1 MDSTL
6 NALGGILL
14 RALPTFF
21 LVLFLHFYLKRIFF
35 SPFNKILTQRYDA
48 TEGARKAAESSLAS
62 AAEKAA
68 KYEAAIRDARSE
80 VYKEHDAVR
89 LQWRAEQTAK
99 SAAAKAKA
107 DAMTQEARATL
118 AAQVAEARQS
128 LTAQSESLA
137 TEIANTILRR
147 KA

>member
-21 LVLFLHFYLKRIFF
+21 LVLFLHFYLKRVFF
-35 SPFNKILTQRYDA
+35 SPFDKILKQRYDA
-48 TEGARKAAESSLAS
+48 TEGAKKVAESSLANAS
-62 AAEKAA
+62 AKAA
-68 KYEAAIRDARSE
+68 QYEAAIRDARTE
-80 VYKEHDAVR
+80 MYKEQEAVR
-89 LQWRAEQTAK
+89 LQWRTEQTART
-99 SAAAKAKA
+99 AEAKAKA
-107 DAMTQEARATL
+107 DAMLKAARATL

-128 LTAQSESLA
+128 LTAQSEALA
-137 TEIANTILRR
+137 TEIANSVLRR